1 MAKPLIS
8 TKAACSV
15 VLISL
20 ISLKVV
26 PRGQSLFRVQIKGA
40 VRNRLKENW
49 M

>member
-15 VLISL
+15 VLIS

-26 PRGQSLFRVQIKGA
+26 PGGQSLFRVQIKGGF
-40 VRNRLKENW
+40 RDRLKENR